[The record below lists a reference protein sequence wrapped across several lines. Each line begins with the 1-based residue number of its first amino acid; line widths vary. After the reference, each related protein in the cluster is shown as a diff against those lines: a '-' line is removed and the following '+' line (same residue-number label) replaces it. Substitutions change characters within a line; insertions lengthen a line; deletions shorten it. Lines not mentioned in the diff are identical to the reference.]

1 MEWDKELNKESYM
14 LIRVDTNKT
23 LADRINIVVNQAKY
37 NYYFINNTNR
47 TFQSNAI
54 SDKD

>member
-37 NYYFINNTNR
+37 NYEKRI
-47 TFQSNAI
+47 
-54 SDKD
+54 K